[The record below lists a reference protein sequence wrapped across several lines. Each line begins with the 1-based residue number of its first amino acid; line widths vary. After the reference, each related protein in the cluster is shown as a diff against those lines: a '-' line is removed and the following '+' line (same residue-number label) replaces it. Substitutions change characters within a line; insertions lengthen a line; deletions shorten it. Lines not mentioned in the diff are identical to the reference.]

1 MRSDPPSMSDDELI
15 AWARGYVA
23 GWSSS
28 DELAELDGRQAP
40 ARTWS
45 LRDLERAGRRRLWDQ
60 MVLRGEF
67 PDLEEIERNL
77 WIQPR
82 S

>member
-1 MRSDPPSMSDDELI
+1 M
-15 AWARGYVA
+15 WARGYLA
-23 GWSSS
+23 GW
-28 DELAELDGRQAP
+28 DRGRELEPLEQPAP

-45 LRDLERAGRRRLWDQ
+45 LRDLERAGRRRMWDQ

-77 WIQPR
+77 WTQQN

>member
-1 MRSDPPSMSDDELI
+1 M
-15 AWARGYVA
+15 WARGYLA
-23 GWSSS
+23 GW
-28 DELAELDGRQAP
+28 DRGELEPLEQPAP

-45 LRDLERAGRRRLWDQ
+45 LRDLERAGRRRMWDQ

-77 WIQPR
+77 WTQQN